1 MPEVLERKCSLLE
14 NKDRF
19 AISVIWIL
27 NSNADVI
34 SYRLSKT
41 IIRSKIELT
50 FQEAQYI
57 NTFNNEK
64 IIKSITYSNMLAKN
78 L

>member
-41 IIRSKIELT
+41 INRSKIKLT
-50 FQEAQYI
+50 
-57 NTFNNEK
+57 
-64 IIKSITYSNMLAKN
+64 KSSLVTLGLYSNVIEVLN
-78 L
+78 